1 MSMAMITTILHGFI
15 CFLIL
20 PSLLFTASLIIC
32 GDSRAQQKIPIRKT
46 GSSKE
51 RTMSDSSQIKNMKVK
66 RSLTRTKSAESTEN
80 DKSHKSLKLSRS
92 KSKAKRAKKSLK
104 RHKSVP
110 ITKSM
115 DRISSEMKRSS
126 RFQRFPKH
134 VDRSI
139 LRDIDEKIQEA
150 MKMEPKSLNWNTS
163 GGVQRVY
170 LTNPSNERRAIKV
183 KCSDNHVYRVSH
195 VFGIVEPGQILTIDV
210 VRHNGGAK
218 TDKMI
223 FLWTKA
229 ERTDKNAS
237 MLFNKLSVY
246 PALVL
251 PLTVNNPTE

>member
-1 MSMAMITTILHGFI
+1 
-15 CFLIL
+15 
-20 PSLLFTASLIIC
+20 
-32 GDSRAQQKIPIRKT
+32 
-46 GSSKE
+46 
-51 RTMSDSSQIKNMKVK
+51 MSDSSQIKNMKVK

-126 RFQRFPKH
+126 RFQRFPKQSAKHDISSFQH